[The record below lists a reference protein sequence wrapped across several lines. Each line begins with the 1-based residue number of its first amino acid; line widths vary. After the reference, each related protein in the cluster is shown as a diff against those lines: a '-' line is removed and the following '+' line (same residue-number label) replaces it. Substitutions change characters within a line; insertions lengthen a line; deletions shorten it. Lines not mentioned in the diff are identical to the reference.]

1 VTDTTTSAYRAL
13 ARLAASYADRG
24 WRVLPTSLR
33 KPVLKDWEN
42 EASGDPDEARAC
54 FSTPGHNPEE
64 GAWRGYNVGIATG
77 PSNLVVVDLDTK
89 NGKNGISSF
98 KALIE
103 ELGADYE
110 KVCDT
115 YTVTTPSGGLH
126 LYYESPPGVEIRLS
140 ASQLASGVDIRAWGG
155 MVVAAGSVIDGAV
168 YAVIN
173 NRDPAPLPPLVTER
187 LLALPSSKSRAS
199 KAERIPE
206 IIPQGERESVLVSL
220 AGSMRRRGA
229 SVEAIFAALEVENE
243 TRCIPPVSRAD
254 LERISNSMG
263 RYDPA
268 DPPPGVEDD
277 IEPDPDLLA
286 KTLVQLETMRVA
298 QDTMKARAMRRQRE
312 ILGGMSEP
320 MNVLDFVAAG
330 PDPVATCIWGVPKAG
345 GVMAWAENQG
355 VIVAGPPGTGKST
368 IALQVILRRVGILEG
383 DVLGMPVIP
392 SEEPLVYLALDRAD
406 QIRQSI
412 RRMVPPSS
420 AIEAVKRLLMIDNLP
435 PSVDLRQVESFIG
448 WLQGVG
454 AKGVVMDSA
463 KDLGFDLNDSSE
475 GQAFNFLVQAT
486 LRAGVQIFV
495 THHSRKVPRGDRK
508 PLTLNDLHGSQWV
521 AAGAGSVIMLDGE
534 AGPNPK
540 RLVHVKPL
548 TVPMSPLLL
557 ELDHETGEVQYRDDD
572 EDREEGGQYKKRTGG
587 LQKMILDLLA
597 EETEPLSGEA
607 IARLLESNSGSVS
620 KSLKTLADR
629 DLVQKGDGGWTLPRP
644 RRAAT
649 G

>member
-1 VTDTTTSAYRAL
+1 MNDITTEVERAHRAL
-13 ARLAASYADRG
+13 SRLASGYASRG
-24 WRVLPTSLR
+24 WFVLPTSGKR
-33 KPVLKDWEN
+33 PVVKKWES
-42 EASGDPDEARAC
+42 EATSDPDEARAAWM
-54 FSTPGHNPEE
+54 NPEHDPE
-64 GAWRGYNVGIATG
+64 LGGWKGYNIAVACG
-77 PSNLVVVDLDTK
+77 PSELVVLDIDIK
-89 NGKNGISSF
+89 DGRDGFAEMKKSGI
-98 KALIE
+98 
-103 ELGADYE
+103 ELPP
-110 KVCDT
+110 T
-115 YTVTTPSGGLH
+115 YSVRTPTGGLH
-126 LYYESPPGVEIRLS
+126 LYFTAPKGIRIGS
-140 ASQLASGVDIRAWGG
+140 GANVLAAGIDIRADGG
-155 MVVAAGSVIDGAV
+155 IVVAAGSVTDKGAYTV
-168 YAVIN
+168 NADLPV
-173 NRDPAPLPPLVTER
+173 APLPPRLIDQLAGSVTPLSE
-187 LLALPSSKSRAS
+187 KRA
-199 KAERIPE
+199 ARIPDV
-206 IIPQGERESVLVSL
+206 IPQGERESVLVSL

-229 SVEAIFAALEVENE
+229 SVEGILAALEVEND
-243 TRCIPPVSRAD
+243 TRCVPPVSRSD

-268 DPPPGVEDD
+268 DPVPGVEDD

-286 KTLVQLETMRVA
+286 KTLVQLETMRIA

-330 PDPVATCIWGVPKAG
+330 PDPTETCIWGVPEQG

-392 SEEPLVYLALDRAD
+392 SDDPLVYLALDRAD

-412 RRMVPPSS
+412 RRMVPPS
-420 AIEAVKRLLMIDNLP
+420 AAREAVQRLLMIDNLP
-435 PSVDLRQVESFIG
+435 PTVDLRQVESFIG
-448 WLQGVG
+448 WLQGMG

-534 AGPNPK
+534 AGPQPK

-548 TVPMSPLLL
+548 TVPMAPLQLSL
-557 ELDHETGEVQYRDDD
+557 NTDTGEVEYADDD
-572 EDREEGGQYKKRTGG
+572 EDREDGGQYKARTGG
-587 LQKMILDLLA
+587 LQKLILDLLA
-597 EETEPLSGEA
+597 EESEPLSGEA
-607 IARLLESNSGSVS
+607 IARLLDANSGSVS
-620 KSLKTLADR
+620 KSLKTLAER
-629 DLVQKGDGGWTLPRP
+629 DLVQRGSDGWTLPRP
-644 RRAAT
+644 RRAA